1 MAEIANRIYETSEG
15 QILFIS
21 DFSDINDNEKVVSRA
36 LSVEEKKGNIVRLA
50 NGVYL
55 RPKNTRFG
63 IVYPSI
69 DEMVMAIAQRDKVQI
84 QPSGVTALNKLGL
97 STQEPITGYTYN
109 GFEEKSNYKSSN
121 TILITYKSKQYVLH
135 TGDRVLDKIK
145 SGDFPKL
152 YYSSKT
158 DYLFF
163 EGDYLPVGYA
173 KAALLFTFVFP
184 IIGTLIWR
192 KELNNDIRTM

>member
-1 MAEIANRIYETSEG
+1 MQYKTSAEKEADNGEKIFKDFNNFINMKIKT
-15 QILFIS
+15 LFKTI
-21 DFSDINDNEKVVSRA
+21 FFAGLVLTLVLYLCHLYGNYIEK
-36 LSVEEKKGNIVRLA
+36 
-50 NGVYL
+50 
-55 RPKNTRFG
+55 
-63 IVYPSI
+63 
-69 DEMVMAIAQRDKVQI
+69 
-84 QPSGVTALNKLGL
+84 
-97 STQEPITGYTYN
+97 TQEPITGYTYN

-121 TILITYKSKQYVLH
+121 IILITYKSKQYVLH
-135 TGDRVLDKIK
+135 TGNRVLDKIK

>member
-1 MAEIANRIYETSEG
+1 MREKEADNGEKIFKDFNN
-15 QILFIS
+15 FI
-21 DFSDINDNEKVVSRA
+21 N
-36 LSVEEKKGNIVRLA
+36 
-50 NGVYL
+50 
-55 RPKNTRFG
+55 
-63 IVYPSI
+63 
-69 DEMVMAIAQRDKVQI
+69 M
-84 QPSGVTALNKLGL
+84 
-97 STQEPITGYTYN
+97 
-109 GFEEKSNYKSSN
+109 
-121 TILITYKSKQYVLH
+121 
-135 TGDRVLDKIK
+135 KIK
-145 SGDFPKL
+145 TLFKTIFCAGLVL

>member
-97 STQEPITGYTYN
+97 STQSAYKIYLSDIGKWKSLDSWKSDYRV
-109 GFEEKSNYKSSN
+109 EEKCS
-121 TILITYKSKQYVLH
+121 
-135 TGDRVLDKIK
+135 
-145 SGDFPKL
+145 
-152 YYSSKT
+152 
-158 DYLFF
+158 
-163 EGDYLPVGYA
+163 
-173 KAALLFTFVFP
+173 
-184 IIGTLIWR
+184 
-192 KELNNDIRTM
+192 